1 MAHVLVLD
9 DAALLASLKSKD
21 TLADADAER
30 CLAASRETQL
40 PIERSLLEFGLIDEE
55 ILYREI
61 AEQMGVRFSTSVTPE
76 PDLGM
81 RLNLNREFLKSAE
94 LVPLKMV
101 QGELDVACANPRAH
115 SALEALSFRHK
126 TRVNVTLVPPS
137 VLASALDTMEW
148 PQTNDAVAGVSDMD
162 VEKLNALA
170 NGGPVIR
177 LVNDVISRAVTA
189 GASDIHFEEGETELA
204 VRFRIDGGLRHNGT
218 IPHASRPAAVSRLKI
233 MGGLNISER
242 RRPQDGRAQV
252 SVRGRSIDL
261 RISTLPSQFGES
273 IVLRILDRSRVQ
285 LDWARLGYDCG
296 MVAQLRSVLRQP
308 NGLFLV
314 AGPTGSG
321 KTTTLYTALTDIH
334 DGSRKIVSVEDP
346 IEYALKGVVQVPVDS
361 AIDMTFARALR
372 AILRQD
378 PDVVM
383 VGEIRDAET
392 AEIAVRAA
400 LVGRMVLSTIH
411 TNDAPSAISRLIDL
425 GVPPYLLSATL
436 RGVLSQ
442 RLVATKCKHCGGAG
456 CDMCAGSGYA
466 GRTVLAE
473 LLEMSPDLINAISEG
488 QPLGMLRRCAD
499 RNGFISMAQRAA
511 DPALREKVDERHLS
525 QVIGAMVADI

>member
-1 MAHVLVLD
+1 MD

-21 TLADADAER
+21 ILADADAER
-30 CLAASRETQL
+30 CIAASRETQL
-40 PIERSLLEFGLIDEE
+40 PIERSLLEFGLIEE
-55 ILYREI
+55 ELLFREI
-61 AEQMGVRFSTSVTPE
+61 ADQLGVPFSTSVAPE
-76 PDLGM
+76 PDLGT
-81 RLNLNREFLKSAE
+81 RLNLSREFLKSAE
-94 LVPLKMV
+94 LVPLTSEH
-101 QGELDVACANPRAH
+101 GILEVACANPHPQDAIG
-115 SALEALSFRHK
+115 ALAYRHK
-126 TRVNVTLVPPS
+126 VQVKLTFVPPS
-137 VLASALDTMEW
+137 VLAAALEAMEW
-148 PQTNDAVAGVSDMD
+148 PQSNAEIAGVSDMD

-177 LVNDVISRAVTA
+177 LVNDVISRAVGA
-189 GASDIHFEEGETELA
+189 GASDIHFEEGETEFPI
-204 VRFRIDGGLRHNGT
+204 RFRVDGVLRPSGV
-218 IPHASRPAAVSRLKI
+218 IPHASRAAAVSRLKI

-252 SVRGRSIDL
+252 SVRGRAIDL

-273 IVLRILDRSRVQ
+273 IVLRILDRSRVR
-285 LDWARLGYDCG
+285 LNWAQLGYDDE
-296 MVAQLRSVLRQP
+296 MVGQLQEILRQP

-411 TNDAPSAISRLIDL
+411 TNDAPAAISRLIDL
-425 GVPPYLLSATL
+425 GVPSYLLSATL

-442 RLVATKCKHCGGAG
+442 RLVGTKCRNCGGGG
-456 CDMCAGSGYA
+456 CDACGQTGNT

-473 LLEMSPDLINAISEG
+473 LLEMSPQLLAAISEG
-488 QPLGMLRRCAD
+488 QPLDMLRRCAD
-499 RNGFISMAQRAA
+499 QNGFVSMARRATDLA
-511 DPALREKVDERHLS
+511 FRELVDQRHLS
-525 QVIGAMVADI
+525 QIVGALAADT

>member
-1 MAHVLVLD
+1 MTHVLALD
-9 DAALLASLKSKD
+9 DAALMASLKLKD
-21 TLADADAER
+21 VLAEVDAER

-40 PIERSLLEFGLIDEE
+40 PIERSLLEFGLVEE
-55 ILYREI
+55 ELLFREI
-61 AEQMGVRFSTSVTPE
+61 AVQIDVPFSTSIVPE
-76 PDLGM
+76 ADLGT
-81 RLNLNREFLKSAE
+81 RLNLSFDFLKSAE
-94 LVPLKMV
+94 LVPLKSEDGV
-101 QGELDVACANPRAH
+101 LEVACASPRAQD
-115 SALEALSFRHK
+115 ALAALAFRHK
-126 TRVNVTLVPPS
+126 MDVRMTLVPPS
-137 VLASALDTMEW
+137 TLAAAIETLDW
-148 PQTNDAVAGVSDMD
+148 PQSNDSIAGASEMD

-177 LVNDVISRAVTA
+177 LVNDIIGRAVGD
-189 GASDIHFEEGETELA
+189 GASDIHFEEGETEFA
-204 VRFRIDGGLRHNGT
+204 IRFRIDGVLRHSGT
-218 IPHASRPAAVSRLKI
+218 IPYASRAAAVSRLKI

-252 SVRGRSIDL
+252 SVRGRAIDL

-285 LDWARLGYDCG
+285 LDWAQLGYDES
-296 MVAQLRSVLRQP
+296 MVRQLQSILQQP

-321 KTTTLYTALTDIH
+321 KTTTLYTALMDIH

-361 AIDMTFARALR
+361 TIEMTFARALR

-411 TNDAPSAISRLIDL
+411 TNDAPSAVSRLIDL
-425 GVPPYLLSATL
+425 GVPPYLLGATL

-442 RLVATKCKHCGGAG
+442 RLVATKCKTCRGAG
-456 CDMCAGSGYA
+456 CDVCSRTGRA

-473 LLEMSPDLINAISEG
+473 LLEMSPDLVTAISEG
-488 QPLGMLRRCAD
+488 QPLAALRHCAD
-499 RNGFISMAQRAA
+499 ANGFVSMAQRATE
-511 DPALREKVDERHLS
+511 PAFSEAVAPRHLS
-525 QVIGAMVADI
+525 QVVGSIGTDA

>member
-1 MAHVLVLD
+1 MTPIVAMD
-9 DAALLASLKSKD
+9 DAALVASLISKD
-21 TLADADAER
+21 ALTEADAER
-30 CLAASRETQL
+30 CLSASRETGL
-40 PIERSLLEFGLIDEE
+40 PVERSLLEFGLIEE
-55 ILYREI
+55 ELLFRDI
-61 AEQMGVRFSTSVTPE
+61 AAQIDVPFSTAIAPE
-76 PDLGM
+76 TDLAMQLDLG
-81 RLNLNREFLKSAE
+81 REFLKSAD
-94 LVPLKMV
+94 LVPLQLKDGV
-101 QGELDVACANPRAH
+101 LEVASANPRAQD
-115 SALEALSFRHK
+115 ALAALAFRHK
-126 TRVNVTLVPPS
+126 AEVRMTLVPPA
-137 VLASALDTMEW
+137 VLAAAIDGLAWPEVDPAAMSA
-148 PQTNDAVAGVSDMD
+148 SDMD

-177 LVNDVISRAVTA
+177 LVNDIISRAVGA
-189 GASDIHFEEGETELA
+189 GASDIHFEEGETVFAL
-204 VRFRIDGGLRHNGT
+204 RFRIDGVLRDGGA
-218 IPHASRPAAVSRLKI
+218 IPQASRAAAVSRLKI

-252 SVRGRSIDL
+252 SVRGRAIDL

-273 IVLRILDRSRVQ
+273 VVLRILDRSRVQ
-285 LDWARLGYDCG
+285 LDWAQLGYDAG
-296 MVAQLRSVLRQP
+296 MVDQLRAILRQP

-361 AIDMTFARALR
+361 EIDMTFARALR

-411 TNDAPSAISRLIDL
+411 TNDAPSAVSRLIDL

-442 RLVATKCKHCGGAG
+442 RLVATTCAACRGAG
-456 CDMCAGSGYA
+456 CEICADTGQA

-473 LLEMSPDLINAISEG
+473 LLEMSPDLTAAISNA
-488 QPLGMLRRCAD
+488 QPLADLRRCAEA
-499 RNGFISMAQRAA
+499 NGFVSMAQRAS
-511 DPALREKVDERHLS
+511 DPAFRAVAAPQHLS
-525 QVIGAMVADI
+525 QIIGAIGSDA

>member
-1 MAHVLVLD
+1 MTPLVAMD
-9 DAALLASLKSKD
+9 DAALVASLISKD
-21 TLADADAER
+21 ALTEADAER
-30 CLAASRETQL
+30 CLSASRETRL
-40 PIERSLLEFGLIDEE
+40 PIERSLLEFGLVEE
-55 ILYREI
+55 EVLFRDI
-61 AEQMGVRFSTSVTPE
+61 AGQIKVPFLTNIAPE
-76 PDLGM
+76 VDLAMRLDLG
-81 RLNLNREFLKSAE
+81 REFLKSAD
-94 LVPLKMV
+94 LVPLRLKDGV
-101 QGELDVACANPRAH
+101 LEVASANPRVQD
-115 SALEALSFRHK
+115 ALAALAFRHK
-126 TRVNVTLVPPS
+126 AQVRMMLVPPA
-137 VLASALDTMEW
+137 VLAAAIDGLDWPEVDQAATSA
-148 PQTNDAVAGVSDMD
+148 SDMD

-177 LVNDVISRAVTA
+177 LVNDIISRAVGA
-189 GASDIHFEEGETELA
+189 GASDIHFEEGESA
-204 VRFRIDGGLRHNGT
+204 FAIRFRIDGVLRDGGT
-218 IPHASRPAAVSRLKI
+218 IPQASRAAAVSRLKI

-252 SVRGRSIDL
+252 SVRGRAIDL

-285 LDWARLGYDCG
+285 LDWAQLGYDAG
-296 MVAQLRSVLRQP
+296 MVEQLRAIMRQP

-321 KTTTLYTALTDIH
+321 KTTTLYAALTDIH

-411 TNDAPSAISRLIDL
+411 TNDAPSAVSRLIDL

-442 RLVATKCKHCGGAG
+442 RLVAMTCVDCEGAG
-456 CDMCAGSGYA
+456 CQACADTGQA

-473 LLEMSPDLINAISEG
+473 LLEMSPELASAISDAR
-488 QPLGMLRRCAD
+488 PLAELRRCAEAA
-499 RNGFISMAQRAA
+499 GFVSMAQRAA
-511 DPALREKVDERHLS
+511 DPAFRQVAVAQHLS
-525 QVIGAMVADI
+525 QIIGS